1 MDTDEFITQMKNSK
15 KYSVIFNIMVRGRSL
30 LLELEGRDPDDAPMT
45 VAYNLLHPKPRF
57 GLTWNNVADKVPI
70 MRIEVN
76 YILRGLSKMGT
87 RVDRFEPTQQ
97 QQEKAD
103 DLIISLNNYLTETAA
118 TAMPITYKIDED
130 EDADSDSD
138 SDSDSDTEARG
149 LRKRKRKSIKTKSRK
164 SKKTR
169 KTRKSRKTRKT
180 RKSRKSRKLK

>member
-1 MDTDEFITQMKNSK
+1 MNTDEFITQMKNSK
-15 KYSVIFNIMVRGRSL
+15 KYSVIFNIMVVGRSI

-130 EDADSDSD
+130 EDADSDTD
-138 SDSDSDTEARG
+138 SDSEARG